1 MPLAPPAKHLG
12 FELLAFRAETATSKL
27 CSSTQVASLK
37 ERQRDHQCG
46 EVEGGACTGKFETS
60 EAPALKQD
68 LSRKLRGIASS
79 VNGALVSLESQAETR
94 GKLESTCERAA
105 RRCKPQARSVPA
117 ASTQPGGSSI
127 EPCWHDGETDEA
139 EVEISHSAVRKAC
152 SPSPQHWQA
161 EDRERP
167 GPFVKLPNGSNV
179 A

>member
-94 GKLESTCERAA
+94 GKLESTCERSRETLQAASQVSPRSEHAA
-105 RRCKPQARSVPA
+105 R
-117 ASTQPGGSSI
+117 
-127 EPCWHDGETDEA
+127 WFFH
-139 EVEISHSAVRKAC
+139 
-152 SPSPQHWQA
+152 
-161 EDRERP
+161 
-167 GPFVKLPNGSNV
+167 
-179 A
+179 